1 MLRRKPALVQVYN
14 AVNARLGQVVTVA
27 IPERV
32 FLRLVLSL
40 YLVPL
45 LAGLAGAALGQYFA
59 GLAQVNTG
67 TADGMSLIAAVF
79 SFALALY
86 LGRGS
91 QLKLTRELNIRL
103 LGLVQEPSAA
113 SQCQSNRGDAEG

>member
-1 MLRRKPALVQVYN
+1 MLRRKPALLQVHN
-14 AVNARLGQVVTVA
+14 AVDARLGQVVTVA
-27 IPERV
+27 IPEHV

-45 LAGLAGAALGQYFA
+45 LAGLAGAAAGQYFA
-59 GLAQVNTG
+59 GLMQVNTG
-67 TADGMSLIAAVF
+67 TADGMSLFAAVF

-86 LGRGS
+86 LGRGG

-103 LGLVQEPSAA
+103 LGPVREPSAA
-113 SQCQSNRGDAEG
+113 SLCQSKRGDADG